1 MSRSSTIANCCGV
14 FQSRPRW
21 YRVRV
26 ICWNSWLPFE
36 VNARRTTGWPNWSK
50 SACVPDDFSSPPVI
64 SGMRLFSSGFVGS
77 YLKR

>member
-1 MSRSSTIANCCGV
+1 MIR
-14 FQSRPRW
+14 
-21 YRVRV
+21 
-26 ICWNSWLPFE
+26 WNSLAPLE

-64 SGMRLFSSGFVGS
+64 SGMRLLSSAFVGS